1 MAKYKSYALV
11 VGNVQKRNRLIMDLQ
26 VLIPEIEK
34 YMETGISIADLFL
47 QPSGLSD
54 KMKEMVDSLIEDRDK
69 LFAEMEKV
77 KKVQKLPIRFRT
89 GPKPSQGTGP
99 EYLGNNQEEAMNP
112 KYSPEYLG
120 DDQNESMNP
129 LYSTAKGIPPSYS
142 TYEDR
147 PKNV

>member
-1 MAKYKSYALV
+1 
-11 VGNVQKRNRLIMDLQ
+11 
-26 VLIPEIEK
+26 
-34 YMETGISIADLFL
+34 
-47 QPSGLSD
+47 
-54 KMKEMVDSLIEDRDK
+54 
-69 LFAEMEKV
+69 
-77 KKVQKLPIRFRT
+77 
-89 GPKPSQGTGP
+89 
-99 EYLGNNQEEAMNP
+99 MNP